1 MQNPIYQKELF
12 KKRRENMQIL
22 PYSEKPVHRE
32 SKLFELFESSEMTL
46 DLLVYYLYK
55 RFHQPGVRTYLINK
69 LYEIKNDDL
78 TFYIPELWWVL
89 DFSHKNSRISLSY
102 FVIKRDSLEL
112 ERFLLD
118 KCSQSI
124 PLYFQ
129 VTFFSR
135 NRWFSLEN
143 CDFFMIFAQRFIGAS
158 LRTEKPTAMI
168 AWNTRN

>member
-55 RFHQPGVRTYLINK
+55 RFHQLGVRTYLINK

-78 TFYIPELWWVL
+78 TFYIPELW
-89 DFSHKNSRISLSY
+89 
-102 FVIKRDSLEL
+102 
-112 ERFLLD
+112 
-118 KCSQSI
+118 
-124 PLYFQ
+124 
-129 VTFFSR
+129 
-135 NRWFSLEN
+135 
-143 CDFFMIFAQRFIGAS
+143 
-158 LRTEKPTAMI
+158 
-168 AWNTRN
+168 